1 MRVCSQF
8 EWRQHSRLLDERYR
22 LKRLYED
29 LRVAATSRRDYEPHD
44 ITDDEA
50 AIQADALECRIA
62 AMGEALDRIDSG
74 TYGLCVG
81 CGSAI
86 EDERLEALPAVASCR
101 ACAV

>member
-8 EWRQHSRLLDERYR
+8 EWRQQSRLLDERYR
-22 LKRLYED
+22 LKRMYEE
-29 LRVAATSRRDYEPHD
+29 LRKAATSRRDYEPHD

-50 AIQADALECRIA
+50 AIQADALEDRIA
-62 AMGEALDRIDSG
+62 AMDQALDRIESG
-74 TYGLCVG
+74 RYGLCLV

-86 EDERLEALPAVASCR
+86 EDQRLEALPAAALCR